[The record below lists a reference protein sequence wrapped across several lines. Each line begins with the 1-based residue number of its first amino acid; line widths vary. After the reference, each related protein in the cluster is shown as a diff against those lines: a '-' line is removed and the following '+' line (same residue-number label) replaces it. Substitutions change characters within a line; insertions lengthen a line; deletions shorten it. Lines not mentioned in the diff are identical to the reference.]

1 MSTLVWLNGLP
12 SLPAGLD
19 PHAQNIAGASR
30 AVAGSFRRGTDHVA
44 LRARVP
50 APHSSSPQP
59 LRTGPSPLRARLQA
73 RTEGRKSAW
82 QHGRI

>member
-1 MSTLVWLNGLP
+1 MSTWVWLNGLP
-12 SLPAGLD
+12 SLPAGLI
-19 PHAQNIAGASR
+19 PHVQYFGGGRR
-30 AVAGSFRRGTDHVA
+30 AAPGSACRGTDHVV
-44 LRARVP
+44 LRDRV
-50 APHSSSPQP
+50 AASHSSLPQR